1 MTPHHFKLHVFY
13 EDTDMAGIVYYA
25 NYLKFIERGRSTL
38 TREIGIDQLEMQR
51 NGVVFAVRKVE
62 AEYLGTA
69 KLNDELVIATVLQQV
84 KGAKILFQQEVFRGD
99 EVLFS
104 ALITVVCIG
113 ENGRATRIPADA
125 LQKFQKF
132 SA

>member
-1 MTPHHFKLHVFY
+1 MIPHEFKLNVFY

-51 NGVVFAVRKVE
+51 KGVVFAVRKIE
-62 AEYLGTA
+62 AEYLGAA
-69 KLNDELVIATVLQQV
+69 KLDDELVIATVLQQV
-84 KGAKILFQQEVFRGD
+84 TGAKILFQQEVLRGD
-99 EVLFS
+99 DVLFS

-113 ENGRATRIPADA
+113 ENGRATRIPKEA